1 MKKRFNKISEII
13 LLLFSILTWIFS
25 TYKLIQYLNLAH
37 FALGADVGISVESSA
52 QSQVSGGEGK
62 ASMKVTTEVNGQKE
76 ELTSDE
82 PGEIKITVED
92 GQVKKEVNTIPAP
105 SPSPTASPS
114 PSPSPTTDN
123 QFQQMQNDLEKMWQ
137 NLFNKLSEFLG
148 LKST

>member
-1 MKKRFNKISEII
+1 MKKRLNKISEII

-25 TYKLIQYLNLAH
+25 TYKLVQYLNLAH

-62 ASMKVTTEVNGQKE
+62 ASMKVTTEINGQKE

-92 GQVKKEVNTIPAP
+92 GQVKKEVNTLSSSPEPTP
-105 SPSPTASPS
+105 SPSFSPS
-114 PSPSPTTDN
+114 PSPSPTPTSEFEQMGSQLS
-123 QFQQMQNDLEKMWQ
+123 QFWQ
-137 NLFNKLSEFLG
+137 DFLQKLSELFHF
-148 LKST
+148 